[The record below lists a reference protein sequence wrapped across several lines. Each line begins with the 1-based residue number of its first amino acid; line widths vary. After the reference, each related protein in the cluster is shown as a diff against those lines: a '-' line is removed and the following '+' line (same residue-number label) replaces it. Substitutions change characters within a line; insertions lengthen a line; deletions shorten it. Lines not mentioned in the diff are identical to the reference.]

1 MTIYIIY
8 CFLQVHDIKQ
18 EPTDL
23 TKSENISSPQRSPTQ
38 NSDSLHNNNNNTEK
52 ENGAGDDADI
62 ASDDEAV
69 QERDY
74 RQSSPHLDRLPFPM
88 VPNHPMFGHGI
99 MYMSQYIGG
108 FPAVGGVPTEGAS
121 GLNLAL
127 AGASDE
133 RRKRNRT
140 FIDPVSE
147 VPVLEQWFSMNTHP
161 SHNLILKYTEEL
173 NRMPYRQKFPRLE
186 SKNVQFW
193 FKNRRA
199 KCKRLKMSLY
209 EPPSP
214 GHYSHPGHHAL
225 AERKMV

>member
-1 MTIYIIY
+1 M
-8 CFLQVHDIKQ
+8 LQVHDIKQ
-18 EPTDL
+18 EPRDL
-23 TKSENISSPQRSPTQ
+23 TKPDQQASPQRSPAK
-38 NSDSLHNNNNNTEK
+38 NSDSSHNNNNNEE
-52 ENGAGDDADI
+52 ENGVGDDNENI
-62 ASDDEAV
+62 SDDEGV
-69 QERDY
+69 QERHY
-74 RQSSPHLDRLPFPM
+74 RNSPHLDRLPFPM

-99 MYMSQYIGG
+99 MYMSQYMSG
-108 FPAVGGVPTEGAS
+108 FHGVGGVPGEGAS

-147 VPVLEQWFSMNTHP
+147 VPVLEQWFSINTHP

-209 EPPSP
+209 EPSSP
-214 GHYSHPGHHAL
+214 GAHYPHPGHPHAIS
-225 AERKMV
+225 ERKMV